1 MIPAAYRR
9 GDPILPAG
17 GSLLGPALAG
27 TAAQGLLTYRTGA
40 TADRDGG
47 TTGIGV
53 NQTLP
58 VPEQG
63 RVTEVGSDLGLS

>member
-1 MIPAAYRR
+1 MIPADYRLC
-9 GDPILPAG
+9 DPIPG
-17 GSLLGPALAG
+17 RVPPGLGAAG

-47 TTGIGV
+47 TTGIGL